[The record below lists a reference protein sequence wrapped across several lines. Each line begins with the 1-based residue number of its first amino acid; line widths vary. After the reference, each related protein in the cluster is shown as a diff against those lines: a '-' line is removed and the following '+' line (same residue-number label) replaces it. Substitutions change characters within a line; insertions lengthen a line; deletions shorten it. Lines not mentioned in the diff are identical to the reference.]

1 MKAYKIVRR
10 RRGSLF
16 SAIVVDTP
24 LQIEYIPGKITVPKM
39 GYLMA
44 FDSPETLTKFRI
56 RNLIG
61 EPMWEFWECE
71 AEIVDGPIWTPSSV
85 KEDDIVRFWILL
97 QTSNMTNYPDDMKRS
112 VVEGTVFCSSITLT
126 KRLKIPRL

>member
-1 MKAYKIVRR
+1 MKAYKIVRPR
-10 RRGSLF
+10 NGRLF

-24 LQIEYIPGKITVPKM
+24 LQIEYIPGKIAVPKL

-56 RNLIG
+56 RNLIL

-71 AEIVDGPIWTPSSV
+71 AEIVDGPIWTPASLT
-85 KEDDIVRFWILL
+85 EDDILRFWNLL
-97 QTSNMTNYPDDMKRS
+97 QNSNMTNYPDNMARS

-126 KRLKIPRL
+126 KRLKTSGT